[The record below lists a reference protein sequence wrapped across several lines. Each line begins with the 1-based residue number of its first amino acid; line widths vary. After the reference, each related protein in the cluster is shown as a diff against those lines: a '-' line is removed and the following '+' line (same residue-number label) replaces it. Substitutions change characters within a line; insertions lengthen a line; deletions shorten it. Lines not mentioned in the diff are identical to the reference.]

1 MKTKEEI
8 REKNRIRNKKWREKD
23 RVGYNKYMTEWR
35 TKNRAKVAL
44 YKIKERYDI
53 TPERYEEM
61 LHIQNNRCAICGEE
75 ETAINYN
82 TKNVQK
88 LAVDHC
94 HKTGKVRELLC
105 QDCNRG
111 IAKFKEDPI
120 ILQKAIEYIIKHQ
133 NEEVI

>member
-8 REKNRIRNKKWREKD
+8 REATRIRNI
-23 RVGYNKYMTEWR
+23 EWR
-35 TKNRAKVAL
+35 KKNRDVCCKATATWRAKNPTYESTL
-44 YKIKERYDI
+44 KLKLRYGI

-61 LHIQNNRCAICGEE
+61 WSAQNGKCAICGNE

-82 TKNVQK
+82 TKKVQK

-111 IAKFKEDPI
+111 IAKFKEDPT

-133 NEEVI
+133 TEIEI

>member
-8 REKNRIRNKKWREKD
+8 REATRIRNI
-23 RVGYNKYMTEWR
+23 EWR
-35 TKNRAKVAL
+35 KKNRELCCKATAAWRAKNPTYESNRKL
-44 YKIKERYDI
+44 KERYGI
-53 TPERYEEM
+53 TSERYDEM
-61 LHIQNNRCAICGEE
+61 WAAQNGKCAICGNE
-75 ETAINYN
+75 ETAQHYRS
-82 TKNVQK
+82 KEVQK

-111 IAKFKEDPI
+111 IAKFKEDPT

-133 NEEVI
+133 NEEAI